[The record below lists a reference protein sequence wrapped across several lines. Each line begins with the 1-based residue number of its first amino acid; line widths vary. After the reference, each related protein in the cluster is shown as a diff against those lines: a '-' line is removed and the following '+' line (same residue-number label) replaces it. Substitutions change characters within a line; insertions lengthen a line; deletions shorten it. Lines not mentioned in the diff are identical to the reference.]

1 MPLFAPLET
10 TDRSGSGRRIIA
22 FEALYDEMP
31 KLRQISLV
39 ALLFCALSHAWF
51 GHNLYHGHHHD
62 ELQETSYSTSWKS
75 QTDQFSL
82 LNFAALP
89 TPVRDWE
96 HLQSRGSWIDTV
108 EETNLSFEAPHF
120 LDAKQVPRPPPAFPF
135 IA

>member
-1 MPLFAPLET
+1 ML
-10 TDRSGSGRRIIA
+10 
-22 FEALYDEMP
+22 

-39 ALLFCALSHAWF
+39 ALLFCALSHAWY
-51 GHNLYHGHHHD
+51 GHDLLHGHHHD
-62 ELQETSYSTSWKS
+62 ELHETSYSASWKG

-96 HLQSRGSWIDTV
+96 NLQSRGSWIDTV

-120 LDAKQVPRPPPAFPF
+120 LDAKQVPRPPPSLSF